1 MAETITRET
10 VPARTSIP
18 DLPHPGPRRFWYA
31 IHQPNNVKAP
41 LLLELRQRRNSGDE
55 IKVSFS
61 DLIAKQPTIADP
73 IAISEAATEILIRAA
88 KVDEFVGIL
97 NHPTKE
103 NA

>member
-1 MAETITRET
+1 MTQTIARET
-10 VPARTSIP
+10 FPSKTEVP
-18 DLPHPGPRRFWYA
+18 DLPSPGERRFWYA

-55 IKVSFS
+55 VKVSFS

-73 IAISEAATEILIRAA
+73 VAIREAAVEILIRAA

-97 NHPTKE
+97 NHTPKE
-103 NA
+103 TA